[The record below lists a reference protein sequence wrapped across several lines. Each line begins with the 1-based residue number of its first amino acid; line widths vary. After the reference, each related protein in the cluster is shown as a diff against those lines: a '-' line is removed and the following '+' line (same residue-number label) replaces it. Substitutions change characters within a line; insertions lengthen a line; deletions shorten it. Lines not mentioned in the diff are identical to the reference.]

1 MILAIDV
8 GNTNIVIGGFRE
20 GEIVFTAR
28 IATDHLKTE
37 DDYAAKLR
45 SILEIYDVT
54 KEEVEG
60 AILSTVVPAL
70 GSVLQD
76 AVERITH
83 QRPMLVNSD
92 MDIGVT
98 IRMDEPKR
106 IGSDLLVDAAAAVAE
121 YPCPMLIFDMGTA
134 TTVTAIDRNG
144 DYIGGM
150 IIAGVELALDALS
163 DRTAQL
169 PHISMDAPEKMLGKN
184 TIDCMQS
191 GVIFGNAAMLDGI
204 IDRAEEEM
212 GERLNVVATG
222 GIAQRIVPHCRHSV
236 VCDKNLTLKG
246 LWLLYQRNR

>member
-8 GNTNIVIGGFRE
+8 GNTHIVIGGFRE

-76 AVERITH
+76 AVERLTH

-144 DYIGGM
+144 DYIGGK
-150 IIAGVELALDALS
+150 IG
-163 DRTAQL
+163 
-169 PHISMDAPEKMLGKN
+169 
-184 TIDCMQS
+184 
-191 GVIFGNAAMLDGI
+191 
-204 IDRAEEEM
+204 RAH
-212 GERLNVVATG
+212 V
-222 GIAQRIVPHCRHSV
+222 
-236 VCDKNLTLKG
+236 
-246 LWLLYQRNR
+246 